1 MFGPKNTARDVAAT
15 LIAGLNDGAIIL
27 RHPDTEPAAKPVSSL
42 SDLFRNGAEAQSNG
56 TDHPVPSNLLTKD
69 RR

>member
-15 LIAGLNDGAIIL
+15 LIAGLTDGSIVL
-27 RHPDTEPAAKPVSSL
+27 RHPDTELAAKPSGAL
-42 SDLFRNGAEAQSNG
+42 SDLFRNGAEPQTNG
-56 TDHPVPSNLLTKD
+56 TDHPVPSKLSTKD

>member
-1 MFGPKNTARDVAAT
+1 
-15 LIAGLNDGAIIL
+15 L

-56 TDHPVPSNLLTKD
+56 TDHPAPANLLTKD
-69 RR
+69 RH